1 MPTTSRLNSRK
12 PKPSTPVWL
21 LKPMP
26 QPLNPQKWWRK
37 PSQRAQD
44 PHKHLLLPRRK
55 MKLMP
60 RKRHLRHPR
69 SLRSLPSPS
78 TVLLRRPSYQISTIV
93 HCDFDASH
101 TYKPCQIKQFIA
113 LEEKWEFLNEGS
125 NRCVRKL
132 LQAYLGEIQTTKC
145 QCLGIVH
152 APAHLAGEMTVW
164 T

>member
-12 PKPSTPVWL
+12 LKPSTQVWL

-26 QPLNPQKWWRK
+26 QPPPPQKWWRK

-60 RKRHLRHPR
+60 RKRHLRHPG
-69 SLRSLPSPS
+69 SLRSLPSPPS

-113 LEEKWEFLNEGS
+113 LEEKVDGNLLSLPLFKAFSKLIDELNAILCTNWVAITPTS
-125 NRCVRKL
+125 
-132 LQAYLGEIQTTKC
+132 
-145 QCLGIVH
+145 
-152 APAHLAGEMTVW
+152 
-164 T
+164 